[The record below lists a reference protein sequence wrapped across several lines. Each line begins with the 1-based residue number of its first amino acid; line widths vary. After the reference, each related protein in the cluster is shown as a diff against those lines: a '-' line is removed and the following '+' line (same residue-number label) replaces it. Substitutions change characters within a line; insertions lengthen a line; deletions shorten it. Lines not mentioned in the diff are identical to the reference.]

1 MPSAPDPPRPPE
13 AAGLVAE
20 GATPLPLPLDCS
32 TPVLNLK
39 QLEKPPVSQSLL
51 QGAIGASSATVGLH
65 PWRGGQDPPQTE
77 GGAMGVASLQIALD
91 F

>member
-1 MPSAPDPPRPPE
+1 MRLTHPGPQRPQGWWLRGPQ
-13 AAGLVAE
+13 
-20 GATPLPLPLDCS
+20 PLPLPLDCS

-51 QGAIGASSATVGLH
+51 QVAIGASSATVGLH

-91 F
+91 L